1 MFFNNLNTM
10 HQIVMVID
18 DNPIDRFVVER
29 IVLNLQYAKEV
40 LSQDGARSAMEYLT
54 ENQNNL
60 DKIPSII
67 LLDIN
72 MPEIDGFGFLDM
84 FEGLND
90 DIKAHCKIVML
101 TSSMNDKDYN
111 RAFSYKSVINFLHKP
126 LSEEKLKEIK

>member
-1 MFFNNLNTM
+1 MNTM
-10 HQIVMVID
+10 NQIVMVID

-29 IVLNLQYAKEV
+29 IVLNVQYAQEV
-40 LSQDGARSAMEYLT
+40 LSQDGAQSAMEYLT
-54 ENQNNL
+54 ENQDNL

-84 FEGLND
+84 FEELSEAV
-90 DIKAHCKIVML
+90 KEHCKIVML
-101 TSSMNDKDYN
+101 TSSMNDKDYS
-111 RAFSYKSVINFLHKP
+111 RAFSYKSVIHFLHKP

>member
-1 MFFNNLNTM
+1 
-10 HQIVMVID
+10 MVID

-40 LSQDGARSAMEYLT
+40 LSQDSARSAMEYLT
-54 ENQNNL
+54 ENQDNL
-60 DKIPSII
+60 DRIPSII

-84 FEGLND
+84 FEELND
-90 DIKAHCKIVML
+90 AIKAHCKIVML

-111 RAFSYKSVINFLHKP
+111 RSFSYKSVINFLHKP